1 MHGLATN
8 AYRASAARRTQ
19 KEQDAEVFRRANV
32 ALRRAVDAD
41 GVTKAR
47 AIADNSLLWT
57 AVVDLLRDPA
67 NPLPPAL
74 KGSIISVGLTV
85 QREMAARA
93 PDFGF
98 LIGINDQIA
107 AGLGGTS
114 VGGS

>member
-1 MHGLATN
+1 MHGLANT

-32 ALRRAVDAD
+32 ALRRAVRAD
-41 GVTKAR
+41 SVEQAR
-47 AIADNSLLWT
+47 AIADNSILWT

-67 NPLPPAL
+67 NPLPAAL
-74 KGSIISVGLTV
+74 KGSIISVGLAV
-85 QREMAARA
+85 QREMSADA

-107 AGLGGTS
+107 AGLAGN
-114 VGGS
+114 